1 MEDQLDTAS
10 VLEELR
16 ALEPIFHTQ
25 AFGITMD
32 DFARRMAH
40 DYWEIGASGA
50 RYDRAFILK
59 HLASTPPVNAKAAGW
74 ITSHHEVRQLSSEM
88 FLLTYQLQQ
97 LERVTWRSTLWRRSE
112 QGWQILFHQGTIAS
126 S

>member
-1 MEDQLDTAS
+1 MEDHLDTAS

-25 AFGITMD
+25 AFGTTMD
-32 DFARRMAH
+32 DFAHRMVD

-59 HLASTPPVNAKAAGW
+59 HLASTPPVDAEAAGW
-74 ITSHHEVRQLSSEM
+74 ITSHHQVRRLAADT

-97 LERVTWRSTLWRRSE
+97 LERVTWRSTVWRRSE
-112 QGWQILFHQGTIAS
+112 QGWQVVFHQGTVIS

>member
-1 MEDQLDTAS
+1 MEDQSDTAS

-16 ALEPIFHTQ
+16 MLEPIFHTQ
-25 AFGITMD
+25 AFGTSMD
-32 DFARRMAH
+32 DFARRMVD

-59 HLASTPPVNAKAAGW
+59 HLEAAPPVDAKAAGW
-74 ITSHHEVRQLSSEM
+74 ITSHHEVRRLSADT
-88 FLLTYQLQQ
+88 FLLTYKLQQ
-97 LERVTWRSTLWRRSE
+97 LDRVTLRATLWRLSE
-112 QGWQILFHQGTIAS
+112 EGWQIVFHQGTIVS